1 MVTGQRSLGGFIG
14 DKESCGEH
22 EYVEQKV
29 EMWMQ
34 YVEKLTKA
42 AESQPQAA
50 HVHGTH
56 KIT

>member
-1 MVTGQRSLGGFIG
+1 MTGQRSLGGFIG